1 MRKMT
6 SSDVSHIVKLIRN
19 WKGKELTWEAIR
31 SSIGSSLGIGDQVWS
46 RQALQANEAIKFA
59 WLAKKESRR
68 VGGVGKFRPDRDM
81 DDLLESTLA
90 ANRELQM
97 KYDNLAYRHR
107 QLLYNVSLLAGGA
120 HLLVDPLPNN
130 TADQLTYR

>member
-6 SSDVSHIVKLIRN
+6 RADVSHIVKLIRT
-19 WKGKELTWEAIR
+19 WKGRALTWDAVR
-31 SSIGSSLGIGDQVWS
+31 LSIGSSLELGDQVWS
-46 RQALQANEAIKFA
+46 RQALQANEDIQLA
-59 WLAKKESRR
+59 WLAKKESRKNSPR
-68 VGGVGKFRPDRDM
+68 EKLRSDSEIHE
-81 DDLLESTLA
+81 LLESTLA
-90 ANRELQM
+90 AHRELQM

-107 QLLYNVSLLAGGA
+107 QLLYNASLLQGGA